1 MSKGLRPY
9 CGYSRRAQR
18 EMLVDAYR
26 SLGDLYGA
34 RYAEGEVGHIV
45 DELEELGVPMG
56 YGRVTK
62 TPTVLGDEY
71 GPVIY
76 RDRLRLGQ

>member
-34 RYAEGEVGHIV
+34 RYAEGEAGHIR
-45 DELEELGVPMG
+45 DELEALGVPMG
-56 YGRVTK
+56 YGRVT
-62 TPTVLGDEY
+62 TRPR
-71 GPVIY
+71 VI
-76 RDRLRLGQ
+76 D

>member
-1 MSKGLRPY
+1 
-9 CGYSRRAQR
+9 
-18 EMLVDAYR
+18 MLVEAYR

-34 RYAEGEVGHIV
+34 RYAEGEAGHIV

-62 TPTVLGDEY
+62 TPTVIG
-71 GPVIY
+71 
-76 RDRLRLGQ
+76 